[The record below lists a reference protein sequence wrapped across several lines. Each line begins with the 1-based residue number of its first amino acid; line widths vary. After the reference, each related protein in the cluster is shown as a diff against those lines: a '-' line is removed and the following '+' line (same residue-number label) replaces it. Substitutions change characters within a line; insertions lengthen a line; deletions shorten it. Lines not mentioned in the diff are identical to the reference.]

1 MFAEFQGDYP
11 INVLKKAG
19 VDMSTP
25 KPLEDT
31 IKKFDELL
39 EMLEKEIYGKG
50 RFLCHIEEY

>member
-39 EMLEKEIYGKG
+39 EMLKK
-50 RFLCHIEEY
+50 